1 MKLFGNSSKQMNDED
16 LIVRYR
22 KTGNAAVLGTIF
34 NRYARLVY
42 GLCLKYMKKPAN
54 AEDETMA
61 IFEKL
66 ITDLQKHNIV
76 CFKAWLYTYA
86 KNHCLMELR
95 KIKPKMV
102 EFSNEFHQQMI
113 DPDPFIKQEQETE
126 NERTHST
133 LRFIFSFLNT
143 EQQICL
149 SEFYNNNK
157 SYKDVSLQT
166 GLSLKQVKSHIQ
178 NGKRNLRIRFEKF
191 NSKQED
197 DENI

>member
-42 GLCLKYMKKPAN
+42 GLCLKYMKNPAN